1 MHKVRHHS
9 IANNPRSNLAHQ
21 FCMEKVAFPVA
32 QDMVHSLFYDQ
43 VQDNNIKL
51 ATLISSLWLQIFQ
64 RVSRNH
70 FIVLRLQKNFLNF
83 CK

>member
-1 MHKVRHHS
+1 MHKVRHQS

-43 VQDNNIKL
+43 VQDIDVRL
-51 ATLISSLWLQIFQ
+51 ASFISALRFFTGFHFQGTSLLF
-64 RVSRNH
+64 
-70 FIVLRLQKNFLNF
+70 
-83 CK
+83 

>member
-1 MHKVRHHS
+1 MHKVRRQS

-43 VQDNNIKL
+43 AQNKNIRLTIRFFKRFHFQG
-51 ATLISSLWLQIFQ
+51 TSLSF
-64 RVSRNH
+64 
-70 FIVLRLQKNFLNF
+70 
-83 CK
+83 